1 MTAVLAVLLLL
12 GNAFFVAAEFALVA
26 SKRHRL
32 EQAAAAGGRAAVAAL
47 AGSRALPLM
56 LAGAQLGITLCSLG
70 LGALAEPALAHWL
83 TPLLHGVGLPTIA
96 SHAIAFMVALS
107 AVTFL
112 HLVIGEMMPKSWAIT
127 DPERSA
133 VLLALPFRL
142 FARIAGPLLRLLNAL
157 TNLVLKPFG
166 VRPQDQ
172 LAVSHGPAE
181 MQILLDRSRAEGL
194 LEAEESELLSSVLGL
209 GSRTVREIAFHADHL
224 VTVPLTASAADV
236 ELASMGSGRSRLAVV
251 ADDGSVAGFVHVREA
266 VRATT
271 AGHDRTAVDLMDEP
285 FTLDAGERI
294 VDAVTAMRAGRAQ
307 LAVVSDGGSVVGFVA
322 LEDLLE
328 QVLGPFD
335 DETDPVSPAAR
346 PPVPLR

>member
-1 MTAVLAVLLLL
+1 MTAAFAVLLLI

-32 EQAAAAGGRAAVAAL
+32 EQAARTGGRSAAAAL
-47 AGSRALPLM
+47 AGSRSLPLM

-83 TPLLHGVGLPTIA
+83 TPLLHGVGLPSIA
-96 SHAIAFMVALS
+96 SHAIAFVIALS
-107 AVTFL
+107 VVTFL

-133 VLLALPFRL
+133 ILLAVPFRA
-142 FARIAGPLLRLLNAL
+142 FARLVGPLLRVLNAL
-157 TNLVLKPFG
+157 ANLVLGAFG

-172 LAVSHGPAE
+172 IPVSHGPAE

-194 LEAEESELLSSVLGL
+194 IEAEQSDLLSSVLGL
-209 GSRTVREIAFHADHL
+209 GSMTVREVALPAGSL
-224 VTVPLTASAADV
+224 VTVPSSASAADV
-236 ELASMGSGRSRLAVV
+236 ELASMGSGRSRLAVT
-251 ADDGSVAGFVHVREA
+251 APDGSVAGFVHVREA

-271 AGHDRTAVDLMDEP
+271 AGLDVTAADLIDQP
-285 FTLDAGERI
+285 FILDAEDRV
-294 VDAVTAMRAGRAQ
+294 VDAVAAMQAGRAQ
-307 LAVVSDGGSVVGFVA
+307 LAVVRSGGVVAGFVA

-335 DETDPVSPAAR
+335 DETDPVPAR
-346 PPVPLR
+346 